1 MSLLSCV
8 CYKSYFFILIYWIIE
23 ISVSLIKNIKE
34 SYFLLKNIDYENQ
47 FIDIISLNIADLL
60 AGFLVLYSYCQFKH
74 RTNNKIKTRIPL
86 IYNNP
91 LKKNKKKIFSLL
103 ILICF
108 LDLYSRSVYFIH
120 SIISKEK
127 GFKRFQMD
135 WLVGLDIINRY
146 LFSRIILRTKITKH
160 HIFSIIITIIGYS
173 INSIIDGFVADFE
186 GIKKIIIYSFF
197 ILPRVIFFPLEDVI
211 NQILLS
217 KDYLM
222 PHILMFYRGIIEFI
236 ILLIVTIILILT
248 GKINFNFKEDNIS
261 IIIILRCFLI
271 ISYSIKA
278 FFLMEI
284 IYIFNLQYVSFLVVS
299 ESFGDFLYLVYLN
312 FSEEN
317 KYYDNKYYFIFEII
331 SLIIIIFGTLI
342 YNEIIIINKSGL
354 NDETK
359 PNLLIKERRDFS
371 IAIGKYVEPDSFEEE
386 NKDDIS

>member
-86 IYNNP
+86 IYNP

-236 ILLIVTIILILT
+236 ILLIVTIILIFT
-248 GKINFNFKEDNIS
+248 GKINFNFKEDNIL

-386 NKDDIS
+386 NKDDFS